1 MSDAAHVLD
10 RAYSLGVG
18 RSAFSVRWFS
28 SMRIDIVT
36 LFPEICRAPLSE
48 SIMKRAQENRIV
60 ELHIHNLRDW
70 TTDKHHVVD
79 DAPFGGGQGMV
90 MKPEPI
96 FAAVEALKKM
106 PNAQRSTPNA
116 EHSAIGNR
124 RSKILLMSPAGRRFD
139 QEMAR
144 QLSQEPHLII
154 ISGHYE
160 GVDHRVIEHL
170 IDLEISI
177 GDYVLTNGAIA
188 AVVLVDSIVRLLPGA
203 LGHEQSAADDSF
215 SDGLL
220 EAPQYTRPADFR
232 GWKVPEILLSGNHAE
247 IAKWRKEQAIKRT
260 RANRPDL
267 LNKLECHPE
276 RSEAKSKDPAKLA

>member
-1 MSDAAHVLD
+1 MVADC
-10 RAYSLGVG
+10 RYSSGIG
-18 RSAFSVRWFS
+18 RFLPQ
-28 SMRIDIVT
+28 MRIDIVT

-60 ELHIHNLRDW
+60 ELSIHNLRDW

-96 FAAVEALKKM
+96 FAAVEDLKK
-106 PNAQRSTPNA
+106 QRL
-116 EHSAIGNR
+116 NR
-124 RSKILLMSPAGRRFD
+124 APKVILMSPGGRRLE
-139 QEMAR
+139 QKMAQ
-144 QLSQEPHLII
+144 QLSQEAHLII
-154 ISGHYE
+154 VSGHYE

-177 GDYVLTNGAIA
+177 GDYVLTNGGIA

-203 LGHEQSAADDSF
+203 LGHEQSAGDDSF
-215 SDGLL
+215 SNGLL

-232 GWKVPEILLSGNHAE
+232 GWKVPDVLLSGNHSE
-247 IAKWRKEQAIKRT
+247 IAKWRKEQAITRT
-260 RANRPDL
+260 RENRPDL
-267 LNKLECHPE
+267 LC
-276 RSEAKSKDPAKLA
+276 

>member
-1 MSDAAHVLD
+1 
-10 RAYSLGVG
+10 
-18 RSAFSVRWFS
+18 
-28 SMRIDIVT
+28 MRIDIVT

-60 ELHIHNLRDW
+60 DLHIHNLRDW

-96 FAAVEALKKM
+96 FAAVEALK
-106 PNAQRSTPNA
+106 QRTSNVQPQGPKV
-116 EHSAIGNR
+116 I
-124 RSKILLMSPAGRRFD
+124 LMSPAGRRLD
-139 QEMAR
+139 QELAK
-144 QLSQEPHLII
+144 QLSHETHLVIVC
-154 ISGHYE
+154 GHYE

-177 GDYVLTNGAIA
+177 GDYVVTNGAIA
-188 AVVLVDSIVRLLPGA
+188 AVALVDSIVRLLPGT

-215 SDGLL
+215 SNGLL

-232 GWKVPEILLSGNHAE
+232 GWRVPEVLLSGNHAE
-247 IAKWRKEQAIKRT
+247 IAKWREEQANKRT
-260 RANRPDL
+260 RENRPDL
-267 LNKLECHPE
+267 L
-276 RSEAKSKDPAKLA
+276 R

>member
-1 MSDAAHVLD
+1 
-10 RAYSLGVG
+10 
-18 RSAFSVRWFS
+18 
-28 SMRIDIVT
+28 
-36 LFPEICRAPLSE
+36 
-48 SIMKRAQENRIV
+48 MKRAQENQV
-60 ELHIHNLRDW
+60 VDLHIHNLRDW

-96 FAAVEALKKM
+96 FAAVETLKK
-106 PNAQRSTPNA
+106 TPNVKSPTSNV
-116 EHSAIGNR
+116 EDSAVENR
-124 RSKILLMSPAGRRFD
+124 QSKILLMSPAGRRLD
-139 QEMAR
+139 QQMAR
-144 QLSQEPHLII
+144 HLSQESHLII

-188 AVVLVDSIVRLLPGA
+188 AVVLVDSIVRLLPRT

-215 SDGLL
+215 SNGLL

-232 GWKVPEILLSGNHAE
+232 GWKVPKVLLSGNHAE
-247 IAKWRKEQAIKRT
+247 IAKWRREQAIKRT
-260 RANRPDL
+260 RENRQDL
-267 LNKLECHPE
+267 LG
-276 RSEAKSKDPAKLA
+276 RGD